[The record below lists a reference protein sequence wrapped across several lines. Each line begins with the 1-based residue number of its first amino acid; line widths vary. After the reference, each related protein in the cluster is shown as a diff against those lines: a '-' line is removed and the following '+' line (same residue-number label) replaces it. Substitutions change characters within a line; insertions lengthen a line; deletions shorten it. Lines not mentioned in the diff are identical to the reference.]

1 MRAGN
6 SGAGEVPSESLPFER
21 ARLVRLCAHLTGDQH
36 IAEDLAQEALLVAWR
51 GVHTLRDPDK
61 RPQWLAGIARNICRS
76 WARSQ
81 GRDLPRLVRQ
91 ADGVE
96 SADDLDVELE
106 LERDELAQLLDR
118 ALGLLPPAT
127 REILVERYVRESP
140 HAEIA
145 ERLGLSEDAVSMR
158 LTRGKLLLRRAI
170 TTGLRDEA
178 EAYGLYDAA
187 SDDWRE
193 TRIWCTQCGQCKLQ
207 ARIPLSPSTVS
218 FRCPACHPAAG
229 MAGSKFRLAN
239 AHFTRLIGDLKRP
252 QSILNKTAAWSHAY
266 FRGALQER
274 VALCTH
280 CGQTVRL
287 HMHRPLERPDSIQE
301 ARGVHTQCAACGE
314 QLSSSATGLVLALP
328 EVHAFRRASRIRQL
342 PLQEVETH
350 GQAAVI
356 HSFESVG
363 NVARLDVLTFRD
375 TFDVVG
381 VYGDFALNEGR

>member
-6 SGAGEVPSESLPFER
+6 TESLDVLEVPLPFER

-36 IAEDLAQEALLVAWR
+36 IAEDLAQEALLIVWR
-51 GVHTLRDPDK
+51 SAHSLRDPDK
-61 RPQWLAGIARNICRS
+61 RPQWLAGIARNVCRN

-81 GRDLPRLVRQ
+81 GRELPLVRR
-91 ADGVE
+91 ADVVE
-96 SADDLDVELE
+96 SADDLDVELV

-118 ALGLLPPAT
+118 ALGLLPQAT
-127 REILVERYVRESP
+127 REILIERYVRESP

-145 ERLGLSEDAVSMR
+145 ELLGLSEDAVSMR

-178 EAYGLYDAA
+178 EAYGLYDPA

-193 TRIWCTQCGQCKLQ
+193 TRIWCSQCGRRKLL
-207 ARIPLSPSTVS
+207 ARIPQTRGTVS
-218 FRCPACHPAAG
+218 FRCPACHPSAG
-229 MAGSKFRLAN
+229 MAGSEFRLAN
-239 AHFTRLIGDLKRP
+239 AHFTRLIGGLKRP
-252 QSILNKTAAWSHAY
+252 QSILNRTAAWSHAY
-266 FRGALQER
+266 FRGALQKR

-287 HMHRPLERPDSIQE
+287 QMHLPLEGPDRIRE

-314 QLSSSATGLVLALP
+314 QLSSSATGLVMALP

-356 HSFESVG
+356 HSFESVA
-363 NVARLDVLTFRD
+363 NVARLDVVSLRD
-375 TFDVVG
+375 TLNVVG
-381 VYGDFALNEGR
+381 VYGDSVLKEDR